1 MKKLLSYGLGIVAA
15 LATTGCSDYLDR
27 NPGDA
32 LSPATFWK
40 TEADADL
47 ALTGCYRE
55 IQSPYRSEEM
65 WYWDCTTDNQYNYHT
80 HEGYRCIGNGSMASS
95 GVSIIDYFTF
105 LDIRTFNEY
114 LQKENTI
121 EFSSEAKR
129 EQYRAEVRVLRA
141 MQYFWKINCYGDFPF
156 TETVFETI
164 EESKVPRTSKTT
176 IMDFIISE
184 LKEIANSDVLPKT
197 AASGRLTKGA
207 AQAFLTRV
215 YLINGN
221 YAEAAAEAKLIMDS
235 GLYSMPNLSYEE
247 SFWKANQYNSEVIF
261 STETSKEGGYSMWFG
276 AYMSN
281 GYGGWS
287 SIVPTEALV
296 ESYEMKNGLTIDED
310 PTYDPKNPFVNRDP
324 RLRATILYPGQCYGI
339 YEKEGFK
346 SIEAGNEDFA
356 KYADNS
362 TKTGYNFKKFY
373 SNLDEFDDY
382 WDADRNFPV
391 FRYAEVLLSYAEA
404 CIEQNKI
411 DDSVYS
417 AINQVRKRAG
427 MPDVDKTKYASQAK
441 LRELVRR
448 ERRVEFAYEGL
459 RRMDIIRWGI
469 AKDVMT
475 QPIEYMT
482 GEVLTTKNADGDYNV
497 NITGRVLEENRTFT
511 VGKNELL
518 PVPQSAID
526 ANDQLTQNPGY

>member
-1 MKKLLSYGLGIVAA
+1 LV
-15 LATTGCSDYLDR
+15 
-27 NPGDA
+27 
-32 LSPATFWK
+32 
-40 TEADADL
+40 
-47 ALTGCYRE
+47 
-55 IQSPYRSEEM
+55 
-65 WYWDCTTDNQYNYHT
+65 
-80 HEGYRCIGNGSMASS
+80 
-95 GVSIIDYFTF
+95 
-105 LDIRTFNEY
+105 
-114 LQKENTI
+114 
-121 EFSSEAKR
+121 
-129 EQYRAEVRVLRA
+129 
-141 MQYFWKINCYGDFPF
+141 
-156 TETVFETI
+156 
-164 EESKVPRTSKTT
+164 
-176 IMDFIISE
+176 
-184 LKEIANSDVLPKT
+184 
-197 AASGRLTKGA
+197 
-207 AQAFLTRV
+207 
-215 YLINGN
+215 NGN

-339 YEKEGFK
+339 YEENGFK